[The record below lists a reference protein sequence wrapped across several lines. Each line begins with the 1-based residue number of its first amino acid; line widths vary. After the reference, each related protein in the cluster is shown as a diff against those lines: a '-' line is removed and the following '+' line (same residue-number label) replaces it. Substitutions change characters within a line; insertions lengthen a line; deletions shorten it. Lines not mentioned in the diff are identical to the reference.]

1 MTTSPAPALATDV
14 AGAVLGRARDAKA
27 VADGA
32 MRDLYVAVADWADLH
47 STGAVTPDAWGPLGV
62 LEESVADTLG
72 GIDRFADLAG
82 PGAPSVSEF
91 AVVEIAAAL
100 GRTTDSGRALV
111 GQVVEAKHRLPRTWA
126 RVVDGT
132 VPTFRLRAITDTTR
146 ALSFE
151 AAGFVDRMLAPVAHK
166 VGLPTIER
174 LAAEA
179 VARFD
184 PETVEA
190 DAADAADGLFFD
202 IDLHGRRSI
211 GEAGTVP
218 VSGVLD
224 RADAEDL
231 DAAVSR
237 LAEEQALLGST
248 GTLSQRRAAAV
259 GELARRDMALDLSPG
274 LDELDH
280 QERDPLVEQGGAPA
294 TTGRRDHRSDPKPR
308 QVVLHVH
315 IFEAALSG
323 TPLVD
328 CETGGLG
335 VHLARVERGRH
346 TVLAEV
352 VGDWCGVPGTQ
363 VVVRPVI
370 DQRETITV
378 DSYEIPD
385 RLAAQVRSIRPTCV
399 FPHCNRPARE
409 GDADHVAE
417 WPHGRTSTDNLA
429 PLCRRHHRVKTHP
442 ARSGDPG
449 RAERRWRYRLIRPGT
464 WLWTSPH
471 SLTYLVD
478 PEGTIDL
485 A

>member
-1 MTTSPAPALATDV
+1 MTTSPAPDLATDV
-14 AGAVLGRARDAKA
+14 AGAVLGRAREGKAAADA
-27 VADGA
+27 G
-32 MRDLYVAVADWADLH
+32 MRQMYVAVAEWADLH

-82 PGAPSVSEF
+82 PGAPLVSEF

-111 GQVVEAKHRLPRTWA
+111 GQVVEAKHRLPRVWA

-132 VPTFRLRAITDTTR
+132 VPAFRLRAITDTTR
-146 ALSFE
+146 GLSFE

-179 VARFD
+179 AARFD

-202 IDLHGRRSI
+202 IDLTEKRSI

-218 VSGVLD
+218 VSGLLD

-259 GELARRDMALDLSPG
+259 GELARRDTALDLSPG
-274 LDELDH
+274 LDELD
-280 QERDPLVEQGGAPA
+280 QQSRPA
-294 TTGRRDHRSDPKPR
+294 QRRPKPR
-308 QVVLHVH
+308 QGVIHVH
-315 IFEAALSG
+315 ISEAALAG
-323 TPLVD
+323 TPLID

-346 TVLAEV
+346 TVLADL

-399 FPHCNRPARE
+399 FPHCHRPARD
-409 GDADHVAE
+409 GDADHVTE
-417 WPHGRTSTDNLA
+417 WPHGPTSTNNLA

-471 SLTYLVD
+471 SLAYLVD
-478 PEGTIDL
+478 PVGTIDL
-485 A
+485 S

>member
-1 MTTSPAPALATDV
+1 MTTSPAPDLATDV
-14 AGAVLGRARDAKA
+14 AGAVLGRAREGKAAADA
-27 VADGA
+27 G
-32 MRDLYVAVADWADLH
+32 MRQMYVAVAEWADLH

-82 PGAPSVSEF
+82 PGAPLVSEF

-111 GQVVEAKHRLPRTWA
+111 GQVVEAKHRLPRVWA

-132 VPTFRLRAITDTTR
+132 VPAFRLRAITDTTR
-146 ALSFE
+146 GLSFE

-179 VARFD
+179 AARFD

-202 IDLHGRRSI
+202 IDLTEKRSI

-218 VSGVLD
+218 VSGLLD

-259 GELARRDMALDLSPG
+259 GELARRDTSLDLSPG
-274 LDELDH
+274 LDELD
-280 QERDPLVEQGGAPA
+280 QQDLPGQ
-294 TTGRRDHRSDPKPR
+294 RSPKPR
-308 QVVLHVH
+308 QVVIHVH
-315 IFEAALSG
+315 ISEAALSG
-323 TPLVD
+323 TPLID

-346 TVLAEV
+346 TVLADV
-352 VGDWCGVPGTQ
+352 VGAWCGVPGTQ

-385 RLAAQVRSIRPTCV
+385 RLAAQVRSIRSTCV
-399 FPHCNRPARE
+399 FPHCHRPARE
-409 GDADHVAE
+409 TDADHVTE
-417 WPHGRTSTDNLA
+417 WPHGPTSTDNLA
-429 PLCRRHHRVKTHP
+429 PLCRRHHRGKTHP
-442 ARSGDPG
+442 ARSGDPR

-464 WLWTSPH
+464 WLWISPH

-478 PEGTIDL
+478 PEGTIAL

>member
-1 MTTSPAPALATDV
+1 MLVVELVETRRPHGSNILSTYCCWRASLSVVTAKVGDMTTTQHADAAADV

-62 LEESVADTLG
+62 FEESVADTLG

-82 PGAPSVSEF
+82 PGAPLVSEF
-91 AVVEIAAAL
+91 AVVEVAAAL

-179 VARFD
+179 GARFD

-202 IDLHGRRSI
+202 IDLRGRRSI

-218 VSGVLD
+218 VSGLLD

-248 GTLSQRRAAAV
+248 GPLSQRRAAAV
-259 GELARRDMALDLSPG
+259 GELARRDTALDLSPG
-274 LDELDH
+274 LDELD
-280 QERDPLVEQGGAPA
+280 QQDLPGQ
-294 TTGRRDHRSDPKPR
+294 RSPKPR
-308 QVVLHVH
+308 QVVIHVH
-315 IFEAALSG
+315 ISEAALSG
-323 TPLVD
+323 TPLID

-346 TVLAEV
+346 IANEKACRLRHADFQTVNDAEV
-352 VGDWCGVPGTQ
+352 VCLK
-363 VVVRPVI
+363 
-370 DQRETITV
+370 
-378 DSYEIPD
+378 
-385 RLAAQVRSIRPTCV
+385 LAQPR
-399 FPHCNRPARE
+399 
-409 GDADHVAE
+409 
-417 WPHGRTSTDNLA
+417 
-429 PLCRRHHRVKTHP
+429 
-442 ARSGDPG
+442 
-449 RAERRWRYRLIRPGT
+449 
-464 WLWTSPH
+464 
-471 SLTYLVD
+471 
-478 PEGTIDL
+478 
-485 A
+485 

>member
-1 MTTSPAPALATDV
+1 MTTTQHAHAAADV

-82 PGAPSVSEF
+82 PGAPLVSEF

-132 VPTFRLRAITDTTR
+132 LPTFRLRAITDTTR
-146 ALSFE
+146 GLSAD

-259 GELARRDMALDLSPG
+259 GELARRDTALDLSPG
-274 LDELDH
+274 LDELD
-280 QERDPLVEQGGAPA
+280 QQCRPA
-294 TTGRRDHRSDPKPR
+294 QRRPKPR
-308 QVVLHVH
+308 QVVIHVH
-315 IFEAALSG
+315 ISEAALAGS
-323 TPLVD
+323 PLVD

-346 TVLAEV
+346 TVLADV
-352 VGDWCGVPGTQ
+352 VGDWCGIDGTQ

-370 DQRETITV
+370 DQRATITV
-378 DSYEIPD
+378 ESYEIPD
-385 RLAAQVRSIRPTCV
+385 RLAAQVRSMRPTCV
-399 FPHCNRPARE
+399 FPHCHRPAQD
-409 GDADHVAE
+409 GDADHVTE
-417 WPHGRTSTDNLA
+417 WPHGPTSTDNLA
-429 PLCRRHHRVKTHP
+429 PLCRKHHRVKTHP

-485 A
+485 S